1 MDLKQLIDKRIDDKL
16 GASQG
21 IQRVPAKVLS
31 VTEGYKRADVK
42 LANGAI
48 IKDMLNKT
56 GEELDV
62 GQGVYVEYMTLPSSG
77 YIAMTTGECRP
88 LGGGGGEPAA
98 EVENAAVL
106 STNFEDY
113 AVIEELMLDIS
124 PETMLYYG
132 NMPSFVIVQG
142 HYCLMCPT
150 YNIVQ
155 YTNNQWIIGQ
165 TEGLYE
171 RILANKSKFGS
182 QMGNSTRGGLL
193 YCSAPSTYAY
203 PNKYIY
209 QSLDVYSISV
219 SSNGYAY
226 NVRINMYSADV
237 AAPVGNWWE
246 ETLTWGNFTATYTQV
261 SLISATHTMY
271 MGVLND
277 VFVVPVILSFT
288 NAPNTQSFQ
297 TPYGYCT
304 IHGYLV
310 FASSDGENYGVVYV
324 QTGSGSAYSIN
335 NVPLISDVENCFCL
349 GISQRTEP
357 IYPDSGGG
365 A

>member
-1 MDLKQLIDKRIDDKL
+1 MDLKELIDKRIDDKL
-16 GASQG
+16 GGSQG

-31 VTEGYKRADVK
+31 VTEGFKRADVK

-88 LGGGGGEPAA
+88 LGGGGGAPAA
-98 EVENAAVL
+98 EVENAAVIT
-106 STNFEDY
+106 TNPDDY
-113 AVIEELMLDIS
+113 IVTEELMLDIS

-132 NMPSFVIVQG
+132 NMPAFMVVQG

-150 YNIVQ
+150 TNIVQ
-155 YTNNQWIIGQ
+155 YSNGQWIIGQ

-171 RILANKSKFGS
+171 RILANRAKFGS
-182 QMGNSTRGGLL
+182 QIGSSARGGIL
-193 YCSAPSTYAY
+193 YCSTPASFAY

-209 QSLDVYSISV
+209 QSLDVYSIGLA
-219 SSNGYAY
+219 SSGYTYTA
-226 NVRINMYSADV
+226 RINMYNADV
-237 AAPVGNWWE
+237 NAPVGNWWE
-246 ETLTWGNFTATYTQV
+246 QSLTWGSFTMTYKQTNFV
-261 SLISATHTMY
+261 SATNTSY
-271 MGVLND
+271 IGVLND
-277 VFVVPVILSFT
+277 AFLVPVISTFI
-288 NAPNTQSFQ
+288 NAPNDREFQ
-297 TPYGYCT
+297 TPYGYCA

-310 FASSDGENYGVVYV
+310 FASSDGEHYGVVYV
-324 QTGSGSAYSIN
+324 QTGSGGSIGGI
-335 NVPLISDVENCFCL
+335 PLISDAENCFCL

-357 IYPDSGGG
+357 VYPNSGGG